1 MCYNNKNVKLIGSHG
16 GLTVGPDGATAQSLE
31 DFAITRVLPNIR
43 VICPVDALETKKALR
58 HIASLSGP
66 VYMRLAR
73 IPFPVITQD
82 AQPFEIGKANILRR
96 GKDVSI
102 IACGLMVSEALKAAQ
117 MLSREKIEAEVINMH
132 TLKPLDE
139 ETIFQSARSAGAIVT
154 AEEHQMYGGLGSAVA
169 EVLGKRHPVPLEMV
183 AVRDTFGE
191 SGEPE
196 ELLIKH
202 HLKDTVYLGARKKR
216 SREKLGQGKLRAEE
230 LKLDIVYY
238 G

>member
-1 MCYNNKNVKLIGSHG
+1 
-16 GLTVGPDGATAQSLE
+16 
-31 DFAITRVLPNIR
+31 
-43 VICPVDALETKKALR
+43 
-58 HIASLSGP
+58 
-66 VYMRLAR
+66 MRLAR

-102 IACGLMVSEALKAAQ
+102 IACGLMVSEALKAADI
-117 MLSREKIEAEVINMH
+117 LSREKIEAEVINMH
-132 TLKPLDE
+132 TIKPLDE
-139 ETIFQSARSAGAIVT
+139 EIILQSARSTGAIVT

-196 ELLIKH
+196 ELLRKYQ
-202 HLKDTVYLGARKKR
+202 LKDT
-216 SREKLGQGKLRAEE
+216 
-230 LKLDIVYY
+230 DIVNAAKNALKRK
-238 G
+238 